1 MGLIIWDI
9 ILWNCCKPPPP
20 LNDSGLMGTPRDSYI
35 GIVVL
40 SPCILYELYEI
51 YLSLFP

>member
-9 ILWNCCKPPPP
+9 ILWNCCKPP
-20 LNDSGLMGTPRDSYI
+20 LDDSGLMGTPRDSYI

-40 SPCILYELYEI
+40 SPCILYEYELHEI